1 VVALSELK
9 RIADFVNLKLCHALL
24 DSTSGKLQEGRAS
37 AEVATELGVGAAV
50 NPAAETGSVIE
61 LLTKAYEH
69 YKQLRH
75 SRMIFFLAAQMAE
88 EYLHAGNYQMA
99 KRFFERIVQ
108 PYQKEGWWLVLA
120 SVQRSL
126 LTCAIHLGQLHD
138 FVACSVALLS
148 ARLSDAA
155 AAAASLRLLL
165 ALVRL
170 PPPDDEVAAASSSSS
185 GAGDDG
191 QAPAS
196 GHPPFPPIA
205 SPIALDVDPAQMLL
219 RCTAMWDEPSL
230 AVGGSTFLHLA
241 VHSNLAVPITPT
253 SARLVSSEAAL
264 CCRIVHL
271 AAGGATGG
279 SARVS
284 TDEEGGDGNLDTQA
298 DLCLAAGGTLRLK
311 VPFRPGTEGLIVVQ
325 QLEIMMGSEPCTISL
340 QLPVTS
346 DSSATEPPQLRVGAP
361 KPTLMI
367 QLERPQPL
375 LVHESALAV
384 VHIRSDD
391 DERLRG
397 SLDLGLHRRK
407 TGSAS
412 NAALTT
418 SLCTPADASPQTAT
432 PASSSSVSLSSPLAA
447 SSAPA
452 DELFDA
458 EAVLKGAEAPTPIG
472 SAPPIP
478 IPDVDNRSLASIP
491 LVVKALAP
499 GALCLHAAVAYSK
512 HLPSRGTP
520 VSTSATGDAA
530 SGTDFASSRQSSS
543 EFVLQAQAA
552 IEMSTM
558 FLLQE
563 QQNFL
568 RTRELEEVCHSL
580 FLPRQPGFHAASAPL
595 TRARKATHSVRPP
608 SSVACASALRRPAP
622 AAPRH
627 SRRVA
632 AHRLWCR
639 DRDQVPRNDDRAS
652 RRRGGGALLRARRD
666 GGGAPIRRRVHL
678 PFPNHRGSRG
688 AGEPGDSLRVLEP
701 RDCLRLRRR
710 APRA

>member
-1 VVALSELK
+1 
-9 RIADFVNLKLCHALL
+9 
-24 DSTSGKLQEGRAS
+24 
-37 AEVATELGVGAAV
+37 
-50 NPAAETGSVIE
+50 
-61 LLTKAYEH
+61 
-69 YKQLRH
+69 
-75 SRMIFFLAAQMAE
+75 M
-88 EYLHAGNYQMA
+88 
-99 KRFFERIVQ
+99 
-108 PYQKEGWWLVLA
+108 
-120 SVQRSL
+120 
-126 LTCAIHLGQLHD
+126 
-138 FVACSVALLS
+138 
-148 ARLSDAA
+148 
-155 AAAASLRLLL
+155 
-165 ALVRL
+165 
-170 PPPDDEVAAASSSSS
+170 
-185 GAGDDG
+185 
-191 QAPAS
+191 
-196 GHPPFPPIA
+196 
-205 SPIALDVDPAQMLL
+205 
-219 RCTAMWDEPSL
+219 
-230 AVGGSTFLHLA
+230 
-241 VHSNLAVPITPT
+241 
-253 SARLVSSEAAL
+253 
-264 CCRIVHL
+264 
-271 AAGGATGG
+271 
-279 SARVS
+279 
-284 TDEEGGDGNLDTQA
+284 
-298 DLCLAAGGTLRLK
+298 
-311 VPFRPGTEGLIVVQ
+311 
-325 QLEIMMGSEPCTISL
+325 
-340 QLPVTS
+340 
-346 DSSATEPPQLRVGAP
+346 
-361 KPTLMI
+361 
-367 QLERPQPL
+367 
-375 LVHESALAV
+375 

-499 GALCLHAAVAYSK
+499 GALCLHAAVTYSK

-608 SSVACASALRRPAP
+608 PQLRVRLRCVAPHPLRLVIHAVSLHTDHGAETGTRSPAMMIAPLGGGAAERSLERVETAAELRSGDEYTCLFPITAAHAAQESLGTLSAFWSRATACASAGVHRAPETLSTPAKPPSQMATPLPPIDVRQADFGVTLTASFEGWLGQQMHLRLHVKNSTA
-622 AAPRH
+622 
-627 SRRVA
+627 SV
-632 AHRLWCR
+632 
-639 DRDQVPRNDDRAS
+639 QVVRAS
-652 RRRGGGALLRARRD
+652 FSENEAFLFCGLKLC
-666 GGGAPIRRRVHL
+666 H
-678 PFPNHRGSRG
+678 
-688 AGEPGDSLRVLEP
+688 
-701 RDCLRLRRR
+701 LRLPPGSSQLVLFKVVPVLTGSVTLPPVSLFATTN
-710 APRA
+710 APHTLIATVGGQNVFVTV